1 VHDRDE
7 RRRALRWP
15 VIEDGCTRESPALEV
30 ARSLKA
36 GDVPGVLAELIAVR
50 GAPRHIRSDATEAPG

>member
-1 VHDRDE
+1 M
-7 RRRALRWP
+7 
-15 VIEDGCTRESPALEV
+15 IEDGCTRESPALEV